1 MATKSGLCLLMILTT
16 VWITNGLSTTKC
28 DHDQLSNE
36 VEQFTSCLNSELSE
50 FVDQFLKNYKEQV
63 TAKNNSYDLNK
74 GCPVLQ
80 KHSGNVEKCAV
91 SLTSSCLDDK
101 ATELVKQGFKGTDIL
116 CENLQIFIEQ
126 GDVSLQPKEVR
137 NWGHDTD
144 QQFRRSGLTS
154 LVELDKKCNGT
165 TIGSAFHKIYT
176 CVLPNYYSI
185 YGNIYSMTSSGQIP
199 QHTPICSSLDN
210 LFKFCAVENDCISSR
225 EMELIKHVAWR
236 MYQTFM
242 NTAVKIKAAFG
253 SSKNAIDEISKTS
266 FMYGNEQHIGPLDSE
281 IREEDRNKYGMI
293 ADRVIDDFEGKK
305 CKEIV
310 AENSGTNQTYPIQNG
325 VNNESSFDTGS
336 FIGGMVLIVVFNVLC
351 VLGVRYYKKR
361 ELQSNYSYLP
371 WQRPC
376 VVGR

>member
-1 MATKSGLCLLMILTT
+1 
-16 VWITNGLSTTKC
+16 
-28 DHDQLSNE
+28 
-36 VEQFTSCLNSELSE
+36 
-50 FVDQFLKNYKEQV
+50 
-63 TAKNNSYDLNK
+63 
-74 GCPVLQ
+74 
-80 KHSGNVEKCAV
+80 
-91 SLTSSCLDDK
+91 
-101 ATELVKQGFKGTDIL
+101 
-116 CENLQIFIEQ
+116 
-126 GDVSLQPKEVR
+126 
-137 NWGHDTD
+137 
-144 QQFRRSGLTS
+144 
-154 LVELDKKCNGT
+154 
-165 TIGSAFHKIYT
+165 
-176 CVLPNYYSI
+176 
-185 YGNIYSMTSSGQIP
+185 MTSSGQIP

-266 FMYGNEQHIGPLDSE
+266 FMYGNEQHFGPFDSE

-310 AENSGTNQTYPIQNG
+310 AENSGTNQTYPIQDG